1 MERKK
6 YKIHTLKRT
15 VLKIEVKTDCKLQ
28 KIEVMRKNGE
38 KKKMC
43 DLDRV
48 VQSIWKIIGI

>member
-6 YKIHTLKRT
+6 YKTHTLKRT
-15 VLKIEVKTDCKLQ
+15 VLKIAVKTDCILQ

-43 DLDRV
+43 DRLGAWFNRFG
-48 VQSIWKIIGI
+48 K